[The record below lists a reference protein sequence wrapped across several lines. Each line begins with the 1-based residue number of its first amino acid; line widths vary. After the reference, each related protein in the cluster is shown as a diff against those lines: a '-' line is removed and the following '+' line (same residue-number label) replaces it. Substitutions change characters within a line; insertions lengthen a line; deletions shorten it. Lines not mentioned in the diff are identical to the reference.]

1 MPPEIWGLF
10 KIMSNIVKMEGIEIN
25 IDAAKSM
32 KKNDLVKAYNNM
44 GKDGNKIYEEVQKLT
59 KKKPKTEE

>member
-1 MPPEIWGLF
+1 MGAF
-10 KIMSNIVKMEGIEIN
+10 KTMDNIVKIEGIEIN